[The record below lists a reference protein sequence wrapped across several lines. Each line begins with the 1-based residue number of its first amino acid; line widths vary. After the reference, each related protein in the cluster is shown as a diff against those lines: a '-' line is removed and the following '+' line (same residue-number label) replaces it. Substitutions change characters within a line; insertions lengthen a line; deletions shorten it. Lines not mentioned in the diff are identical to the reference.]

1 MVHRLSAPYSN
12 TIETRLMDT
21 TMTPRLGLRTV
32 ALLLLVAASTLVLV
46 MPELIGGAAHGTASA
61 IGAVGA
67 MPIIGHH

>member
-1 MVHRLSAPYSN
+1 MVRQRPAPYSN
-12 TIETRLMDT
+12 TIETPLMDI

-61 IGAVGA
+61 ICAI
-67 MPIIGHH
+67 PILGHH

>member
-1 MVHRLSAPYSN
+1 
-12 TIETRLMDT
+12 MDT

>member
-1 MVHRLSAPYSN
+1 MVHQRPAPYSS

-46 MPELIGGAAHGTASA
+46 MPELIGGAGHGTASA

-67 MPIIGHH
+67 LPILGHH

>member
-1 MVHRLSAPYSN
+1 MVQRRPAPYSS
-12 TIETRLMDT
+12 TIETPLMDT

-61 IGAVGA
+61 IGAIPVL
-67 MPIIGHH
+67 GHH